1 MTIIVGAITRKDGV
15 VLAADSQ
22 TTSGGLKLDGDGGR
36 SKLWVDKEHGYIFG
50 SCGMIRQIQVVQYHV
65 EWPKWRPD
73 EHELVRF
80 GVTEIVPAIRAGVEG
95 HGVLKE
101 KSGVETLDA
110 CTIIGLDNENLLE
123 VESDFCVM
131 PSVNGRIADG
141 SGYAEAYGSLGE
153 KGPWTK
159 DDVIEA
165 ARRATL
171 TANGVGGDI
180 YWVSTK
186 DLKIR
191 KA

>member
-1 MTIIVGAITRKDGV
+1 M
-15 VLAADSQ
+15 
-22 TTSGGLKLDGDGGR
+22 
-36 SKLWVDKEHGYIFG
+36 
-50 SCGMIRQIQVVQYHV
+50 
-65 EWPKWRPD
+65 
-73 EHELVRF
+73 
-80 GVTEIVPAIRAGVEG
+80 RAGVEG
-95 HGVLKE
+95 HGILKE
-101 KSGVETLDA
+101 KNGVENIEA
-110 CTIIGLDNENLLE
+110 WTIMGLDDEHLLE
-123 VESDFCVM
+123 VEDDFCVM
-131 PSVNGRIADG
+131 PSIHGRIADG